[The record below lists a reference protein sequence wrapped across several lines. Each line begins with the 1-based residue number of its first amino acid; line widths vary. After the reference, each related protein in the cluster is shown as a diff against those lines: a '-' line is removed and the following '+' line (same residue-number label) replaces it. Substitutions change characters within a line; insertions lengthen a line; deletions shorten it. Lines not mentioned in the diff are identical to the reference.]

1 MKAKFL
7 YSKLKGGLLLSIA
20 LFFVVSSCEKFL
32 EEQPSTLID
41 SDYIYTTEDGLR
53 SGVVSLYKFDRDRY
67 DRRIEDFMGAT
78 LMSSRTDLAFSRTGY
93 TGLMGRYQRGISP
106 IDQGA
111 NFVSTLFW
119 KHFYNITNK
128 ATEII
133 NSAEVVEGIDEDVR
147 NQVIA
152 EAKFFR
158 ANSYFYL
165 YRMFNNIFV
174 STETITVDNAFDV
187 VNDKSS
193 KEDIF
198 ALLNSDL
205 DFAIEHLEWT
215 DTFGRVTKGTAKHV
229 KAKVAMWEGKWEVAK
244 TQALDVIEGPDS
256 PHSLVSKT
264 SDVFK
269 DDRNHSESL
278 FVVQSQ
284 DDLLGGGDNTMM
296 NANYVT
302 QYFQISGIESN
313 IEQGGRGFSRVL
325 PNLYLMGL
333 IAEDSNDT
341 RDDDT
346 YFRLKYYYTSGSRI
360 GEEVDNYAPI
370 TDLSSPSGS
379 YKNYYK
385 RQHPSCIKFAQED
398 DNPDS
403 YLNRSN
409 IMVYRLAET
418 YLIAAEAIMR
428 SSGDPLPYINAVRTR
443 AKAAALTSVDEQAI
457 LDERARE
464 LAFEGQR
471 WFTLKRMGQ
480 AVIDR
485 QITNYAGDGEYFPA
499 NLGTKDPRTNWKPEF
514 INFPIAQIDL
524 DLLGAS
530 YPQNDGY

>member
-1 MKAKFL
+1 MKAI
-7 YSKLKGGLLLSIA
+7 KLKSTVKGLLLLA
-20 LFFVVSSCEKFL
+20 VAVLFTTTSCESFL

-41 SDYIYTTEDGLR
+41 SDYIYTTEEGLK
-53 SGVVSLYKFDRDRY
+53 SGVVSLYKFNRDRY

-78 LMSSRTDLAFSRTGY
+78 LMASRSDLVFSRTGY
-93 TGLMGRYQRGISP
+93 TGLMGRYQRGVSP
-106 IDQGA
+106 VDQGA

-133 NSAEVVEGIDEDVR
+133 NAADAIEGIDEDAR
-147 NQVIA
+147 NQVLA

-187 VNDKSS
+187 INDKSS
-193 KEDIF
+193 TQEVF
-198 ALLNSDL
+198 AILNSDL
-205 DFAIEHLEWT
+205 DFAIEHLEW
-215 DTFGRVTKGTAKHV
+215 DGIAGRVTKGAAKHL
-229 KAKVAMWEGKWEVAK
+229 KAKVAMWEGNWEEAR
-244 TQALDVIEGPDS
+244 TQAVDVIEGPDS
-256 PHSLVSKT
+256 PHSLMSST
-264 SDVFK
+264 AAVFNG
-269 DDRNHSESL
+269 DRNHSESL

-284 DDLLGGGDNTMM
+284 DDLLGGGDNTML

-302 QYFQISGIESN
+302 QYFQIAGIESN
-313 IEQGGRGFSRVL
+313 IEQGGRGFSRIL
-325 PNLYLMGL
+325 PNLYLQGL
-333 IAEDSNDT
+333 LSEDPNDT

-346 YFRLKYYYTSGSRI
+346 YFRLRYFYTSGDRI
-360 GEEVDNYAPI
+360 GEQVDDYAPI
-370 TDLSSPSGS
+370 TDLENPSDT
-379 YKNYYK
+379 YQRYYQ

-418 YLIAAEAIMR
+418 YLIAAEALMR
-428 SSGDPLPYINAVRTR
+428 SGGDGLPYINAVRER
-443 AKAAALTSVDEQAI
+443 ANAAPLTSVDEQAI

-464 LAFEGQR
+464 LSFEGQR

-480 AVIDR
+480 DVIDR
-485 QITNYAGDGEYFPA
+485 QITSFAGDGVFFPA
-499 NLGTKDPRTNWKPEF
+499 NLGEKDPRTNWQAHF

-524 DLLGAS
+524 DLLGAG